1 MHSGVSSRTD
11 TAEEPIPGGL
21 VLVGKALFFFCL
33 FPYVQIIHVPTDA
46 QPYALVAAG
55 LIFLLGRRVK
65 LPMSVWA
72 LFITV
77 SGALAFFVLFGP
89 SMNGFRSLMGYMS
102 VFLISASVLI
112 LARHKIYLDDR
123 TLNLSVYIWTFVGL
137 LQAVTYKNFL
147 GFLVSRTSTSAGRGV
162 VGLAVEPSAYATV
175 MLLFLTLYFLRG
187 RERSL
192 PALLCVVQI
201 IFFAQSALGILFA
214 LMALGFVILLRLS
227 IPTATIALASLVA
240 GSIFVFLSAEWLL
253 SGTRIGQLME
263 LMLKAPERVLLVDG
277 SVAARVANV
286 FYSVYGSFDDWLTP
300 HGFDA
305 WQAFAYGQSKIYRG
319 VFINDQNL
327 YGDRIMSG
335 YGAAV
340 FELGYF
346 GLIIPAVMSLAILGA
361 FSRQDWARSLAMLI
375 FVSVLLVMPVPL
387 ALPTVGLLMGQLLV
401 KWDVMVRLR
410 TSRARKS
417 EVPVAVQLA

>member
-1 MHSGVSSRTD
+1 M
-11 TAEEPIPGGL
+11 
-21 VLVGKALFFFCL
+21 
-33 FPYVQIIHVPTDA
+33 
-46 QPYALVAAG
+46 
-55 LIFLLGRRVK
+55 
-65 LPMSVWA
+65 
-72 LFITV
+72 
-77 SGALAFFVLFGP
+77 
-89 SMNGFRSLMGYMS
+89 
-102 VFLISASVLI
+102 
-112 LARHKIYLDDR
+112 
-123 TLNLSVYIWTFVGL
+123 
-137 LQAVTYKNFL
+137 
-147 GFLVSRTSTSAGRGV
+147 
-162 VGLAVEPSAYATV
+162 
-175 MLLFLTLYFLRG
+175 
-187 RERSL
+187 
-192 PALLCVVQI
+192 
-201 IFFAQSALGILFA
+201 FA

-227 IPTATIALASLVA
+227 LPTATVALASLCA

-286 FYSVYGSFDDWLTP
+286 FYSVYGSFDDWLVP

-319 VFINDQNL
+319 VFLNDQNL

-361 FSRQDWARSLAMLI
+361 FSRQDWARSVAMLI

-401 KWDVMVRLR
+401 KWDVMARLR
-410 TSRARKS
+410 AAKAKK
-417 EVPVAVQLA
+417 VAVGPAAQLT